1 MSAPEVDRES
11 GSGELFLSVFPL
23 LEFSA
28 TFSFLCREFSFSLF
42 GEFFFSDCLL
52 DWPAIR
58 SLGLLNRNPSPYPSL
73 GN

>member
-11 GSGELFLSVFPL
+11 GSGELFLSVFPH

-28 TFSFLCREFSFSLF
+28 TFPFLCREFSFSLGVFSFF
-42 GEFFFSDCLL
+42 GLL
-52 DWPAIR
+52 VGWPAIR

>member
-28 TFSFLCREFSFSLF
+28 TFWFCVAVGFFLDVLIIGRPWYARVS
-42 GEFFFSDCLL
+42 
-52 DWPAIR
+52 
-58 SLGLLNRNPSPYPSL
+58 
-73 GN
+73 